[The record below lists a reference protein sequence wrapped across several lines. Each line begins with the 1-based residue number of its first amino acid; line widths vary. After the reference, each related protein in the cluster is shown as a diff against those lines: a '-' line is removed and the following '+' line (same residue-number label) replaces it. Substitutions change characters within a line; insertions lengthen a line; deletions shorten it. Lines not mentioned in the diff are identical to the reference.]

1 MSILFVYNI
10 VISIFIFTLSIVFPE
25 VQETLAIRIIEIFGA
40 IIFLL
45 ELVLNFIMIRFSLGR
60 KLENIKEISSDYFQ
74 HKFGIDCI
82 NLLVIL
88 VYLMT
93 DSQVLIYFRLVTVLK
108 ISDCMEKIEKLE
120 VFFIENYYNEQ
131 YWSLFKVFLFN
142 FCFAH
147 MLAILLV
154 AMSNLNP
161 DKNWQ
166 SSKNLASAP
175 WFERYIWSYYWGTTI
190 MLTIGFGDMVPVCYQ

>member
-10 VISIFIFTLSIVFPE
+10 VSSIFIFTLSIVFPE
-25 VQETLAIRIIEIFGA
+25 VQETLTVRIIEIFGA

-45 ELVLNFIMIRFSLGR
+45 ELALNFITIRFSLGR
-60 KLENIKEISSDYFQ
+60 KLENIKEISSDYFH

-93 DSQVLIYFRLVTVLK
+93 DSQVVGYFRLVTVLK
-108 ISDCMEKIEKLE
+108 ISDCLEKIEKLE

-166 SSKNLASAP
+166 LSKNLTNAP
-175 WFERYIWSYYWGTTI
+175 WF
-190 MLTIGFGDMVPVCYQ
+190 